1 MNELKKEI
9 EDHFGWY
16 EKTGIRF
23 MRFLDYEWEEF
34 WNQREVSK

>member
-23 MRFLDYEWEEF
+23 MRFLEF